1 MLRISTRSTLQTTND
16 GHPMWGTSLCL
27 RWQSIRVS
35 EHHHPWLHLEEEES
49 KHCIPLCKGRCCQRW
64 MTNSIRQHS
73 WKWGRPADEHFAVR
87 RQEKRFCMT
96 RTPPYLR
103 PMGKEQVRCNKT
115 TNGLGLKCLNHLD
128 EVDSFLT
135 NHTRFILIFGF
146 WFWILVLVFGF
157 FWQEGGNHVGW
168 TFLMTLWWRQ
178 VANLRYDLLLERS
191 VLMDS
196 TVHQY
201 ALWPLWMRWI
211 AVKDTLKQLQYSTW
225 TEVLTFFRATY
236 EPTVVLYATCT
247 YRPWEP

>member
-1 MLRISTRSTLQTTND
+1 MLWISTRSTLQTTND

-49 KHCIPLCKGRCCQRW
+49 KHCIPLCKGRRCQRW
-64 MTNSIRQHS
+64 MANSIRQHS
-73 WKWGRPADEHFAVR
+73 WKWGRPANETFAVR
-87 RQEKRFCMT
+87 RQEKRFCTT

-157 FWQEGGNHVGW
+157 FDRKEV
-168 TFLMTLWWRQ
+168 TTLGEPSTDFMMKTSCKSMIWSATWEECFDGQYRT
-178 VANLRYDLLLERS
+178 S
-191 VLMDS
+191 VRTVTVMNALDS
-196 TVHQY
+196 
-201 ALWPLWMRWI
+201 R
-211 AVKDTLKQLQYSTW
+211 
-225 TEVLTFFRATY
+225 
-236 EPTVVLYATCT
+236 
-247 YRPWEP
+247 